1 MTLDVTLRMAPSVH
15 GEILLMMNL
24 IGPSGLDK
32 PLPTAPDHM
41 LIILHTTT
49 VGNTCISRLA
59 LPGKKV
65 RFDALYMWNCRVKI
79 HYRNDLTFDHLCLLV
94 IFSETTISTSPQS

>member
-41 LIILHTTT
+41 LIILHTIT

-65 RFDALYMWNCRVKI
+65 RFDA
-79 HYRNDLTFDHLCLLV
+79 
-94 IFSETTISTSPQS
+94 

>member
-1 MTLDVTLRMAPSVH
+1 MTLDVTLRMVPSVH

-24 IGPSGLDK
+24 IGPSGRDK

-41 LIILHTTT
+41 LIIQHTTT

-65 RFDALYMWNCRVKI
+65 RFDAKYMWNCREKI
-79 HYRNDLTFDHLCLLV
+79 HYRENLTFDHLCLLV
-94 IFSETTISTSPQS
+94 LLSETTINSSLQ

>member
-1 MTLDVTLRMAPSVH
+1 MTSDVTSRMVPSVH

-32 PLPTAPDHM
+32 LLPMAPDHM

-65 RFDALYMWNCRVKI
+65 RFDALHMWNCRVKI

-94 IFSETTISTSPQS
+94 LFSETTISTSPQS